1 MACFNQLSLYVKI
14 SKNNLILTGQRKM
27 KQTLS
32 SLARICRKVFRMPPL
47 VARAVSEEEYREY
60 LIERRQDFSNKIAG
74 FTTK

>member
-1 MACFNQLSLYVKI
+1 
-14 SKNNLILTGQRKM
+14 
-27 KQTLS
+27 
-32 SLARICRKVFRMPPL
+32 MPPL